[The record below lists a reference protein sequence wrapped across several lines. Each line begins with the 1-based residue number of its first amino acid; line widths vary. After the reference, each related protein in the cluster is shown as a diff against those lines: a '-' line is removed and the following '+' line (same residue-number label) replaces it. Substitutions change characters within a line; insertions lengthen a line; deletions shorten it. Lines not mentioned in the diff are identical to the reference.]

1 MKSKIHPLARVLAPA
16 MRLLTGVKVRWLGCA
31 PENRQR
37 IYFAN
42 HSSHLDFVVLW
53 SALPA
58 EVRAHTRPV
67 AARDYWQSGFRSFL
81 AQRVFRA
88 VLVDRGG
95 SQGASAEHARRKRFE
110 VIEQLAQSMGES
122 ESLIFFP
129 EGTRGSGET
138 VAEFKSGLYHLA
150 KRRPDVEL
158 VPAYLENLNRI
169 LPKGEFLVVPLLSVL
184 TFGAP
189 LRVEESESKAQFLQ
203 RSREALCSLRRKA
216 STT

>member
-1 MKSKIHPLARVLAPA
+1 MKKAVHPLARILAA
-16 MRLLTGVKVRWLGCA
+16 AVRLLTGVQVRWQGCA

-37 IYFAN
+37 IYYAN

-58 EVRAHTRPV
+58 EVRRSTRPV
-67 AARDYWQSGFRSFL
+67 AARDYWQGGLRSFL

-88 VLVDRGG
+88 VLVDRGPAR
-95 SQGASAEHARRKRFE
+95 GAGEEPARKKGFE
-110 VIEQLAQSMGES
+110 VIEQLAESMRDG

-138 VAEFKSGLYHLA
+138 VAEFKSGLFHLA
-150 KRRPDVEL
+150 KRRPDVEM

-189 LRVEESESKAQFLQ
+189 LRVEEGETKAGFLG
-203 RSREALCSLRRKA
+203 RAREALCSLQRKGTA
-216 STT
+216 